1 MWEDGDGDVD
11 GDGTAEVFVLSTEEG
26 VVGRASAGPD
36 GIGFPEAMRLPPGD
50 VPVAMKL
57 VDTQDGPRLAV
68 IASKEKRFSLDL
80 LVFDGGEP
88 QVIDLGRA
96 TRGPDT
102 ILDVDADQDGFGA
115 GPVTLSCSPM
125 AGQVT
130 NAADCDD
137 ASNLVFPGAAEACAD
152 LALNAMMLTSA
163 RQYLSDYCDDIQL
176 HFTSA
181 VAIAP
186 GESAQILHRDRG
198 IWGGYLPR
206 KVEPLFST
214 IWATTP
220 FTRANGATQVVPGS
234 QYWDKDRQPEPHE
247 IAYAEMEPGSVLCYT
262 GTVLHGGGANSTP
275 DQVRTGVFMHYA
287 LSWLRQEENQYLS
300 CPPEHARRLSPELR
314 ALIGYAKGGYVLG
327 FYSDPDD
334 PSAAYESVSP
344 EHLFS
349 QREERFG
356 AIHGADHVV
365 AESMK

>member
-1 MWEDGDGDVD
+1 MATIEHVAATASPNEIIERLQKDG
-11 GDGTAEVFVLSTEEG
+11 
-26 VVGRASAGPD
+26 
-36 GIGFPEAMRLPPGD
+36 
-50 VPVAMKL
+50 
-57 VDTQDGPRLAV
+57 AV
-68 IASKEKRFSLDL
+68 IVDKVLPADDVARLNSELSPFLTPNAYGRDEFTGFKTQRIGALLARSK
-80 LVFDGGEP
+80 
-88 QVIDLGRA
+88 
-96 TRGPDT
+96 
-102 ILDVDADQDGFGA
+102 
-115 GPVTLSCSPM
+115 
-125 AGQVT
+125 
-130 NAADCDD
+130 
-137 ASNLVFPGAAEACAD
+137 ACAD
-152 LALNAMMLTSA
+152 LALNATMLSSA

-206 KVEPLFST
+206 KIEPLFST

-234 QYWDKDRQPEPHE
+234 QYWDKDRQPESHE

-365 AESMK
+365 SESMK

>member
-1 MWEDGDGDVD
+1 MATIEHVAA
-11 GDGTAEVFVLSTEEG
+11 TASPNEIIEHLQ
-26 VVGRASAGPD
+26 
-36 GIGFPEAMRLPPGD
+36 
-50 VPVAMKL
+50 
-57 VDTQDGPRLAV
+57 QDGAV
-68 IASKEKRFSLDL
+68 IVDNVLPADDVARLNSELSPFLTQNAFGRDAFTGFKTQRIGA
-80 LVFDGGEP
+80 LVA
-88 QVIDLGRA
+88 R
-96 TRGPDT
+96 
-102 ILDVDADQDGFGA
+102 
-115 GPVTLSCSPM
+115 S
-125 AGQVT
+125 
-130 NAADCDD
+130 
-137 ASNLVFPGAAEACAD
+137 EACAD

-262 GTVLHGGGANSTP
+262 GTVLHGGGANATP

-365 AESMK
+365 SESMK